1 MDDAELGEQLGV
13 QCVSKEVHSLG
24 AVVGEGRE
32 CFVNLEV
39 RVREK
44 DRCLMEG
51 LKVILERFGGISG
64 EWGSMGW
71 KTGWW
76 SSIWESRW
84 GCVGK
89 EGWAVE

>member
-24 AVVGEGRE
+24 AVVGEGQE

-44 DRCLMEG
+44 
-51 LKVILERFGGISG
+51 
-64 EWGSMGW
+64 GSLSDV
-71 KTGWW
+71 KD
-76 SSIWESRW
+76 
-84 GCVGK
+84 
-89 EGWAVE
+89 

>member
-1 MDDAELGEQLGV
+1 MD
-13 QCVSKEVHSLG
+13 
-24 AVVGEGRE
+24 
-32 CFVNLEV
+32 LEV

-89 EGWAVE
+89 EGWAVGYYVKGRSCRHPCWGES